1 MPLEQCFHLLLE
13 LHAEL
18 VPVTLILSMDEEG
31 SKQVDVLDVQ
41 PATAAREQIA
51 AAVFEWQ
58 LGLHNTRLARFL
70 PPIKISVE
78 VPLCIVE
85 HQTFPARIVSVC
97 RKGCREVSQS
107 VAPQRVRPQVEPYR
121 QQCRTTSVK
130 SPWRA
135 YLDLDV
141 RVTEKRRSNKVL
153 DTL

>member
-1 MPLEQCFHLLLE
+1 PASRSVRPFSNGNLGSTTQCLF
-13 LHAEL
+13 
-18 VPVTLILSMDEEG
+18 
-31 SKQVDVLDVQ
+31 
-41 PATAAREQIA
+41 
-51 AAVFEWQ
+51 
-58 LGLHNTRLARFL
+58 ARFL

-78 VPLCIVE
+78 VPLRIIE
-85 HQTFPARIVSVC
+85 HQTFPARIALVF

-135 YLDLDV
+135 YLDLDF